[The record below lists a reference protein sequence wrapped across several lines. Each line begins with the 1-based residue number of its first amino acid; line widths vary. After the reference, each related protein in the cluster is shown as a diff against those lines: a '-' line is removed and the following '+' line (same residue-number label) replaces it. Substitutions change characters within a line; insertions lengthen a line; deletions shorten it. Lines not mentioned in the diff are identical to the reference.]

1 MLGIFLLLVAA
12 MIAAGVGVLFYQGTR
27 PPITDGEY
35 VALGSSFAAGLGL
48 GDRAPG
54 SPYVCQRSVNG
65 YPQQLARMTGLRLVD
80 RTCSGA
86 TISNV
91 LRGGQAF
98 QGPQLDAIGPKTKV
112 VTLTAG
118 GNDIAYIG
126 DMTGAA
132 FTNHGGIKGF
142 IARIFWNG
150 MKKDAERNFDGLERE
165 FVAAL
170 REIRRRA
177 PQAQVL
183 VVTYPRTLPA
193 SGVCATLGLSASE
206 ADAMRKVAERLAVI
220 SRTAA
225 QITAVTVVD
234 VHALSAGHD
243 ACATDAWVNG
253 SNPARGA
260 PFHPTLAGA
269 RAAAAA
275 ISSSLS
281 L

>member
-1 MLGIFLLLVAA
+1 MLGIFLLLIAGVS
-12 MIAAGVGVLFYQGTR
+12 AAGVGVLFYQGTR
-27 PPITDGEY
+27 PPVTDGEY

-48 GDRAPG
+48 GARAPD

-65 YPQQLARMTGLRLVD
+65 YPHQLARMTGLRLVD

-91 LRGGQAF
+91 LRGGQVF
-98 QGPQLDAIGPKTKV
+98 QGPQLDAIGAKTKV

-126 DMTGAA
+126 DLTGAA
-132 FTNHGGIKGF
+132 FINRGGIKGF

-150 MKKDAERNFDGLERE
+150 MKKYAERNFDSLERE

-170 REIRRRA
+170 LEIRRRA

-183 VVTYPRTLPA
+183 VVTYPRILPA
-193 SGVCATLGLSASE
+193 SGACANLGLSASE
-206 ADAMRKVAERLAVI
+206 ADTMRQVAERLGEI

-225 QITAVTVVD
+225 QTAGVTVID

-253 SNPARGA
+253 VNPPRGA
-260 PFHPTLAGA
+260 PFHPTLPGA
-269 RAAAAA
+269 RAVAAA